1 MFLVGS
7 IRFLGLEVLMGIGEE
22 VFFGVGGVM
31 AVGGVFFK
39 RVGVLVGVWSSIFL
53 GIEMSGIVEGLLF

>member
-1 MFLVGS
+1 
-7 IRFLGLEVLMGIGEE
+7 MGIGEE